1 MTNLI
6 YAFLNLRVS
15 WVFLITITFRIITT
29 TLPSVMTSL
38 SSTTV
43 DAPIIKGT
51 TLLEETIFQSS
62 QNPFLSSNLVSQS
75 NILDHPIPP
84 AMITS
89 PTNIFM
95 DNSNTIFQ
103 QQPQQMSIFN
113 KQLISEDVITS
124 NLDFRGGTGNGY
136 QKLPTAQNDNDYGAE
151 EELIAKLNRMHT
163 QSPQLPRK
171 TYTSLNTNSPHF
183 LPPSSI
189 AAHESPRLQ
198 SKFYHPQ
205 HSDYHNHYQQYQPLH
220 AYKPLPQSTFSPVV
234 KKRYGV
240 DGNMVSEDIEFRI
253 LHGNTSPI
261 VLQRFYHQ
269 QKQFRDQNQ
278 EELRAMQTAALPSA
292 TINNT
297 NPFNSH
303 IPIARNTNSPSLY
316 NNRYVSSSPARN
328 QYESNYYN
336 ASPQH
341 HNNYI
346 PRNGNGSIPYRQ
358 HLNNSP
364 VHSSSQYQPQPQ
376 QLPMR
381 YDRPPIPC
389 PNSPQLDRLRVNLE
403 KPNFYE
409 RHQLP
414 VEVHLKETITS
425 SSTSNGVTANEKS
438 KGMLRKD
445 KQ

>member
-1 MTNLI
+1 M
-6 YAFLNLRVS
+6 
-15 WVFLITITFRIITT
+15 
-29 TLPSVMTSL
+29 MTSL
-38 SSTTV
+38 STTTV
-43 DAPIIKGT
+43 DAPIMKET
-51 TLLEETIFQSS
+51 TLLEDTIFQSS
-62 QNPFLSSNLVSQS
+62 QNPFLPSNLVSQS
-75 NILDHPIPP
+75 INLDHPIIPP

-89 PTNIFM
+89 PSNNIFM
-95 DNSNTIFQ
+95 DNSNTMFQ
-103 QQPQQMSIFN
+103 QQQPQMSIFN
-113 KQLISEDVITS
+113 NKQLLSDDVIAS

-136 QKLPTAQNDNDYGAE
+136 QKLPTAQNDYGAE

-171 TYTSLNTNSPHF
+171 TYTSLNTNSPHL

-198 SKFYHPQ
+198 QKFHHPQ
-205 HSDYHNHYQQYQPLH
+205 QQQQQPDYHNHYQQYQPLH

-278 EELRAMQTAALPSA
+278 EELRVMQTAALPSA
-292 TINNT
+292 TISNT

-303 IPIARNTNSPSLY
+303 IPIARNTNSPSSMFY
-316 NNRYVSSSPARN
+316 NNRYGSSSPARN

-336 ASPQH
+336 NASPQH

-346 PRNGNGSIPYRQ
+346 PRNSNGSIPYRQ
-358 HLNNSP
+358 HLNSSP
-364 VHSSSQYQPQPQ
+364 MHSSQYQPQPQ

-445 KQ
+445 NKTCF

>member
-1 MTNLI
+1 
-6 YAFLNLRVS
+6 
-15 WVFLITITFRIITT
+15 
-29 TLPSVMTSL
+29 MTSL
-38 SSTTV
+38 STTTV
-43 DAPIIKGT
+43 DAPILNET

-62 QNPFLSSNLVSQS
+62 HQNPFLPSNLVSQS
-75 NILDHPIPP
+75 INLDHPIPP
-84 AMITS
+84 SMIPTS
-89 PTNIFM
+89 PTNNIFM
-95 DNSNTIFQ
+95 DSTNTTIFQ
-103 QQPQQMSIFN
+103 QQPPQMSIFN
-113 KQLISEDVITS
+113 NKQLISDDVIAS
-124 NLDFRGGTGNGY
+124 NLDFRGTGNGY
-136 QKLPTAQNDNDYGAE
+136 QKLPTAQNDYGADE
-151 EELIAKLNRMHT
+151 DLVVKLNRMHT

-198 SKFYHPQ
+198 SKFHHPQ
-205 HSDYHNHYQQYQPLH
+205 QQQQPEYHNHYQQYQPLH

-292 TINNT
+292 TISNT

-303 IPIARNTNSPSLY
+303 IPIARNTNSPSSMFY
-316 NNRYVSSSPARN
+316 NNRYGSSSPARN

-336 ASPQH
+336 NASPQH
-341 HNNYI
+341 HNNYT
-346 PRNGNGSIPYRQ
+346 PRNNGNGSSIPYRQ

-364 VHSSSQYQPQPQ
+364 MHSSSQYQPQPQQ

-414 VEVHLKETITS
+414 AEVHLKESITS

-438 KGMLRKD
+438 KGMLSKR
-445 KQ
+445 Q